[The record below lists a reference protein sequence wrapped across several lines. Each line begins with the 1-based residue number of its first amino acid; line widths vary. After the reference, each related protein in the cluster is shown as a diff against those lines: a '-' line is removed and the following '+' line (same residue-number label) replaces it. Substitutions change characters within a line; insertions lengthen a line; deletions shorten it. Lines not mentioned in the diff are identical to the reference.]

1 MADEQKPEQVEE
13 KTAPVEDKAVEEKSE
28 PTISQSELD
37 QIIERRL
44 ARERIKTEKMYGG
57 IDPDEAKA
65 LKKQADDL
73 KLKEQKEKGEFEIIL
88 KEQAD
93 KSNAEISN
101 LKKEIE
107 KIKIDGEL
115 INSAS
120 KNKAINPNQV
130 SDLIRPNIRLDENG
144 RVEVLDENKKTRYNN
159 DGDPLSI
166 DEAVNEF
173 ITQNPHFRAA
183 TPSGSGSVG
192 NVGKENPKPFKLG
205 DLDMTNPEDRKRY
218 AEYKKERDSKPTVI
232 NLTKS

>member
-1 MADEQKPEQVEE
+1 MIQVTRTSILTGRTNTMSLPITQEQLDLYDNSK
-13 KTAPVEDKAVEEKSE
+13 
-28 PTISQSELD
+28 ELI
-37 QIIERRL
+37 QNV
-44 ARERIKTEKMYGG
+44 M
-57 IDPDEAKA
+57 PD
-65 LKKQADDL
+65 LDNKQR
-73 KLKEQKEKGEFEIIL
+73 EFEIIL
-88 KEQAD
+88 KEQAE

-130 SDLIRPNIRLDENG
+130 SDLIRPNLRLDENG

-159 DGDPLSI
+159 NGDPLSI

-218 AEYKKERDSKPTVI
+218 AEYKKERDSKQTVI